1 MMTSTDQQKNWSA
14 DHSRALS
21 DGILRDKNKTS
32 ETEVEGWFTRISLT
46 HTSLAQC
53 FKRQTGLLQC
63 TTKPACTQ
71 IQSCIVT
78 TTVNVQCETQS
89 LHLGDRCKGQMCAT

>member
-32 ETEVEGWFTRISLT
+32 ETEVEGWFTRIFLT
-46 HTSLAQC
+46 HTSLAHVLKDRLVFYNAQPNLHVHK
-53 FKRQTGLLQC
+53 FKAVL
-63 TTKPACTQ
+63 
-71 IQSCIVT
+71 
-78 TTVNVQCETQS
+78 
-89 LHLGDRCKGQMCAT
+89 